1 MGRTYRT
8 MQGKAIDMD
17 KLRSQNELTPA
28 VGNMKVN
35 ARGDEIGPGGKI
47 IRTRE
52 QIVSSYYETNPKA
65 TPDTDVPVGVTQPT
79 ANAKPQNPPSQTMKI
94 EDTPVS
100 SVVEEPM
107 PEVKQEIDPEQAEE
121 QVLDK
126 GVEAVKKARARRRG
140 ISDATG
146 GN

>member
-52 QIVSSYYETNPKA
+52 QIVSSYYEGNPKA
-65 TPDTDVPVGVTQPT
+65 TPDADVQSSVKTTQ
-79 ANAKPQNPPSQTMKI
+79 KVVPQNPPSQTMRV

-100 SVVEEPM
+100 EVVQEVEP
-107 PEVKQEIDPEQAEE
+107 EVVKQEVTPEQAEE

-146 GN
+146 EN

>member
-8 MQGKAIDMD
+8 MQGRTIDMD

-47 IRTRE
+47 VRTRE
-52 QIVSSYYETNPKA
+52 QIMSSYYEANPKA
-65 TPDTDVPVGVTQPT
+65 TPDTDVPPSVAQP
-79 ANAKPQNPPSQTMKI
+79 NVRPQNPPSQTMKI

-100 SVVEEPM
+100 SVVEESM
-107 PEVKQEIDPEQAEE
+107 PEVKQEVDAEQAEE

-146 GN
+146 EN